1 MATPPID
8 APRSADNSC
17 PMPIPFVQID
27 SFTSAPFTG
36 NPAAVCLL
44 DAPTDDAWMQR
55 VAAEMNLAETAF
67 VRPGEGEYALRWFT
81 PTIEVDL
88 CGHATLAAAHA
99 LWELGQTDAQ
109 TLRFAT
115 RSGILTAERVD
126 GRIRLDFPAEPAVA
140 ADPAPG
146 LMEALGTNGAHVGR
160 NRLDHLVVVETEDE
174 VRAIAPDFRRLA
186 KAVTRGVMVTARSA
200 EEHDFV
206 SRFFA
211 PAAGIDEDPVT
222 GSAHCCLGPYW
233 SERLGRRELVGYQ
246 ASARGGIVRV
256 AVRGERVYLDG
267 EAVTVLRGEVVV

>member
-1 MATPPID
+1 MASHPVD
-8 APRSADNSC
+8 APLSAGHSWL
-17 PMPIPFVQID
+17 MPIPFAQID
-27 SFTSAPFTG
+27 SFTSAPFAG

-44 DAPTDDAWMQR
+44 DAPADEAWMQR

-67 VRPGEGEYALRWFT
+67 LHPGEEAYALRWFT
-81 PTIEVDL
+81 PTMEVDL

-99 LWELGQTDAQ
+99 LWEMGQTDAE
-109 TLRFAT
+109 TLRFST
-115 RSGILTAERVD
+115 RSGILTAERAD

-140 ADPAPG
+140 ADPPPG
-146 LMEALGTNGAHVGR
+146 LMESLGTTGAYVGH

-174 VRAIAPDFRRLA
+174 VCTITPDFRRLA
-186 KAVTRGVMVTARSA
+186 TAVTRDVMVTARSTGD
-200 EEHDFV
+200 HDFV

-211 PAAGIDEDPVT
+211 PGAGIDEDPVT

-233 SERLGRRELVGYQ
+233 SEQLGRRELVGYQ
-246 ASARGGIVRV
+246 ASARGGVVWV